1 MPSAKD
7 MKLLALI
14 ATLAVAGASA
24 YLLFAG
30 GGGGGNGR
38 AVPIVWTLP
47 TVTAPAADLPSPES
61 QSTRKSHV
69 GAPRSNVPVPQL
81 RLDPP
86 PDNVKGPSF
95 PIATLVSG
103 HRIALHTSPAGTVFK
118 QVGDRT
124 EFGSTRAFWIE
135 RVKGGWFG
143 VPTPDLPNGRLAWI
157 RDDRSDLTISQT
169 HFWITADLSAHRLQL
184 HYANQLREQFPVT
197 VGSKTSPT
205 PLGSYAVTDGVNGG
219 GLGPWYGCCILAL
232 SGHQNSLPPGWIG
245 GDRIAIHGTPGSVGG
260 ADSHG
265 CLRASDPD
273 MISLFARVPL
283 GTPVF
288 IHT

>member
-14 ATLAVAGASA
+14 AALAIAGGSA

-30 GGGGGNGR
+30 GGNGR
-38 AVPIVWTLP
+38 AGAPIVWTLP
-47 TVTAPAADLPSPES
+47 TVTAPAADVSSPES
-61 QSTRKSHV
+61 QSTRSSHV
-69 GAPRSNVPVPQL
+69 EGIRSSVPVPQL

-95 PIATLVSG
+95 PIATLAAG
-103 HRIALHTSPAGTVFK
+103 HQIALHTSPGGRAFEL
-118 QVGDRT
+118 VGDRT
-124 EFGSTRAFWIE
+124 EFGSTRAYWIE
-135 RVKGGWFG
+135 RVKGPWFG

-169 HFWITADLSAHRLQL
+169 HYWITADLSAHRLEL
-184 HYANQLREQFPVT
+184 HYANRIREQFPVT

-205 PLGSYAVTDGVNGG
+205 PLGNYAVTDGLDGR

-245 GDRIAIHGTPGSVGG
+245 GNRIAIHGTPGSVGG

-265 CLRASDPD
+265 CLRASDRN
-273 MISLFARVPL
+273 MISFAHVPL